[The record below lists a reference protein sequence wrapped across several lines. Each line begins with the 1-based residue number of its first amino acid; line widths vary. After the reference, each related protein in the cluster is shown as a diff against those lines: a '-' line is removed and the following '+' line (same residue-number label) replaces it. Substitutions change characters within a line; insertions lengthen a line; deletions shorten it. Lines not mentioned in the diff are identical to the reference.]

1 MKTKEEW
8 LNSKWSAQNKLAAHE
23 DPAVYASVILSE
35 KKVMLAPYSYF
46 NSVISFSPSVAQS
59 SPNKF
64 EKVHFDKAIE
74 GSDCV
79 T

>member
-35 KKVMLAPYSYF
+35 KKVILA
-46 NSVISFSPSVAQS
+46 
-59 SPNKF
+59 
-64 EKVHFDKAIE
+64 AIFIH
-74 GSDCV
+74 
-79 T
+79 